1 MSALIADAERVE
13 DVVLPGETVLWT
25 GAPPRGLRLRGTD
38 AFLVPMTLMFFWFGV
53 SRDTLLTRMFSHN
66 DALLLVIEIVSVLS
80 GGYLVAGRFALGAY
94 SRAHTRYAV
103 TDRAAYIAR
112 FGVRP
117 ALRRYS
123 GTALNDIEADARA
136 DGVGTI
142 RFSPSARTVF
152 LAMHPEL
159 PQDWR
164 APCSRPRRE
173 HSVAK
178 RFSGHGRTCRGACA
192 RDEISWELFHEPTL
206 LEFYHVADVRKVVNL
221 IREARGNP

>member
-1 MSALIADAERVE
+1 VSALIADAERVE

-142 RFSPSARTVF
+142 RFGPSARTVF

-159 PQDWR
+159 PKDWSAPLFTPEAR
-164 APCSRPRRE
+164 AQRRKAFFGPRPHE
-173 HSVAK
+173 PAGV
-178 RFSGHGRTCRGACA
+178 
-192 RDEISWELFHEPTL
+192 RDEISWELLHEPTL